1 MPALKGRH
9 DAIEIIKVDKHTKVT
24 DSQAS
29 KYLCCQHIL
38 SEITQIRLA
47 MFCYGS
53 LGQCDDRIVLWRG
66 VERTPTPQLVYA
78 LGIKGLGLVTNC
90 EPIMSSF

>member
-1 MPALKGRH
+1 MPALKVGH
-9 DAIEIIKVDKHTKVT
+9 DAIDIIKVEKHTKVT

-38 SEITQIRLA
+38 SEIGLE

-53 LGQCDDRIVLWRG
+53 LGQGDDRIVLWRG
-66 VERTPTPQLVYA
+66 VARTHAAQLVYA
-78 LGIKGLGLVTNC
+78 LGRADQADPHLGLDDKL
-90 EPIMSSF
+90 